1 MSGGG
6 CVTKRHRA
14 CREYR
19 RDNVVCSFGFLSQA
33 EDGIRVLVRS
43 RGLGDVYKR
52 QLDIRL
58 KILDKSIGKGDIRL
72 CRNAFPY
79 LKLIQHLD
87 GVVHY
92 CLWSR
97 IGKLSPKTIEAKIKS
112 KFPGKDFFWFE
123 NSPTTKSIPQV
134 WHCQVFIKLK

>member
-1 MSGGG
+1 MKSLN
-6 CVTKRHRA
+6 K
-14 CREYR
+14 
-19 RDNVVCSFGFLSQA
+19 FGFPKTWSELVSLKSKLSHC
-33 EDGIRVLVRS
+33 GPNLVRYDDDLS
-43 RGLGDVYKR
+43 FYQQYV
-52 QLDIRL
+52 QQVPLDIRL
-58 KILDKSIGKGDIRL
+58 RVLDKSIGKGDIRL

-79 LKLIQHLD
+79 LKLIQHLE